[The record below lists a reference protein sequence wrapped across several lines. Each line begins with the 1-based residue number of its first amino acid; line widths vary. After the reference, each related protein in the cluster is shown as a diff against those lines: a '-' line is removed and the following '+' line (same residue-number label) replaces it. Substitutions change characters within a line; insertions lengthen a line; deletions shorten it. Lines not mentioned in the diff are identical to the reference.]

1 MDAMLLATGVD
12 EAVLLSLVLRHAGL
26 AVRYPRSLEYGMR
39 YWSDQP
45 ADLIVL
51 ALSAPSPLEQ
61 VCYVRSQAVLP
72 MLMLII
78 DPTDRQ
84 ALHVA
89 LLDEG
94 ADLVVTR
101 PYSAQVLTCQVQTLL
116 RRVVDLP
123 RSQLPAPSG
132 AALN

>member
-1 MDAMLLATGVD
+1 M
-12 EAVLLSLVLRHAGL
+12 
-26 AVRYPRSLEYGMR
+26 
-39 YWSDQP
+39 
-45 ADLIVL
+45 
-51 ALSAPSPLEQ
+51 
-61 VCYVRSQAVLP
+61 RSQAVLP

-78 DPTDRQ
+78 DPTGRQ

-94 ADLVVTR
+94 ADLVATR

-123 RSQLPAPSG
+123 RSRLPAPSG
-132 AALN
+132 VALN